1 MEVTTTYEHSLFLR
15 MSSGRDGELLGDLLA
30 AEYKILPDDSDLMKP
45 SIDLIVVD
53 HLAFEKLYDKII
65 AAKERVGDTYLPVM
79 VFISKDVSGP
89 DRMWE
94 IADDVVEMPV
104 SKRNIQTRVKGLV
117 KIRDYSR
124 KAERKQRKLERK
136 NKQLNLYFNAI
147 EATITGL
154 TISDPNQEDMPI
166 IFCNRAFREL
176 TGYSRDE
183 VIGNNCRFLQGD
195 DREQEARKIIREA
208 IEKGE
213 GCETVLRNYRKD
225 GTMFWNELKI
235 SPIKNRK
242 GKVEYFVGIQN
253 DVTTLIQAQ
262 EKLEQAKEQWES
274 IVSQSPN
281 MVQVSANGIIKF
293 MNRAG
298 AEFHGFDD
306 PNDMIGKSLY
316 ELHPDKEHSILDER
330 IKTLSLGKPTS
341 PKIYTTTDGTG
352 SKRYIK
358 VQSIPIIYDGEHA
371 AQTVG
376 QDVTQLK
383 ASELELTDLLKQKQV
398 LLQEVHHRVKNNF
411 AVISGLIEMQ
421 MAGLDNEEAA
431 GYLRDTQM
439 RIISIAKVHELL
451 YSQENLNEIEFDNYV
466 NQLVDKIKTTLT
478 GSDSSVDFTTNME
491 PLGLS
496 LDQAIPCGLILNELI
511 TNSIKHGFKPDEQV
525 RVDIDVAIEDELVK
539 IKYRDYGKGFDNDT
553 DFLERGNFGSM
564 VIQVLL
570 TQLDADWDIES
581 NGGMRFSMNFE
592 RTEYRGPSKLF

>member
-1 MEVTTTYEHSLFLR
+1 
-15 MSSGRDGELLGDLLA
+15 MSSGRDGELLGDLFA
-30 AEYKILPDDSDLMKP
+30 AEYEILPDDSDLMKP

-53 HLAFEKLYDKII
+53 HIAFEKLHDKII
-65 AAKERVGDTYLPVM
+65 AAKKRVGDTYLPVM
-79 VFISKDVSGP
+79 VFIPKGVSGP
-89 DRMWE
+89 ERMWE
-94 IADDVVEMPV
+94 IADDVVEMPA

-124 KAERKQRKLERK
+124 QAVRRQKKLEKK

-154 TISDPNQEDMPI
+154 TISDPNQEGMPI
-166 IFCNRAFREL
+166 VFCNRAFTKL
-176 TGYSRDE
+176 TGYSQKE
-183 VIGNNCRFLQGD
+183 TLGKNCRFLQGD
-195 DREQEARKIIREA
+195 DREQDARKIIRDA
-208 IEKGE
+208 IKKGE
-213 GCETVLRNYRKD
+213 GCEVVLRNYRKD

-235 SPIKNRK
+235 SPIKNKK
-242 GKVEYFVGIQN
+242 GEVEYFVGIQN
-253 DVTTLIQAQ
+253 DISSLVHAQ
-262 EKLEQAKEQWES
+262 IELKQAKEQWES

-281 MVQVSANGIIKF
+281 MVQISANGIIKF
-293 MNRAG
+293 MNKAG

-306 PNDMIGKSLY
+306 PGDMIGKSLY
-316 ELHPDKEHSILDER
+316 ELHPEKEHSIINER
-330 IKTLSLGKPTS
+330 IKELGTGEPTT
-341 PKIYTTTDGTG
+341 PKIYTTKDGG
-352 SKRYIK
+352 GNKRYIK

-466 NQLVDKIKTTLT
+466 NQLVDKIKSTLT
-478 GSDSSVDFTTNME
+478 GSNSSVEFTTNVE

-511 TNSIKHGFKPDEQV
+511 TNSIKHGFKPDEQP
-525 RVDIDVAIEDELVK
+525 RVDIDVAIKDELVK
-539 IKYRDYGKGFDNDT
+539 IKYRDYGKGFNKDA
-553 DFLERGNFGSM
+553 DFLEGGNFGSM

-570 TQLDADWDIES
+570 KQLDAEWVIES